1 MTHIRLLVLASL
13 ILLSP
18 LPTAAQEEPE
28 PFHPHPSPQF
38 TGHFIGTDGARLTL
52 QAEHNS
58 QSVIFTGRIHSTC
71 VVPRQSKGG
80 EEKPLGVSAIPIGTL
95 MTVFYVRHVD
105 GVPIRRPPENVILG
119 MRFDRLPSDGSKLPQ
134 GVAIPCF
141 NAEAQPGR

>member
-1 MTHIRLLVLASL
+1 MTRPWLLVLTSL
-13 ILLSP
+13 IVLSP
-18 LPTAAQEEPE
+18 VPAAAQTEPE
-28 PFHPHPSPQF
+28 PSHPHPSPQF

-52 QAEHNS
+52 QANHNS
-58 QSVIFTGRIHSTC
+58 NSVIFTGRIHSTC

-80 EEKPLGVSAIPIGTL
+80 EEKPLDVSTIPIGTL

-119 MRFDRLPSDGSKLPQ
+119 MRFDRLRSGGSKLPQ
-134 GVAIPCF
+134 GVVIPCF